1 MTTALGSQDVRP
13 DVIVTFNTS
22 WNSAAARDFSYSED
36 RLAVALLS
44 HGRVRKV
51 LVCEPFRSAPR
62 KIARRLLGGRDAS
75 FPTSPTVAHH
85 APLRPWRPGPIRPA
99 EVQRLYTAYERSI
112 RRAAKRLGLVS
123 PVVITA
129 DPLLAGF
136 GEFDWAGP
144 VTYYGWDDWTAFE
157 PRRHHWDAYDAAFAR
172 LRLKRRSVV
181 AVSDEVAARIA
192 PTGRCVVVPNGIDPA
207 EWSRLQPAPD
217 WFTARPVPR
226 LLYVGSLQSRI
237 DTEQLRRLALAF
249 PSGSLTLV
257 GTIWDPAHFESLRD
271 IPNVMFH
278 PQLPRSAIPGIIGA
292 ADVGL
297 IPHLLSRFTA
307 AISRPLKLYEYLAA
321 GAPVVA
327 HETAPG
333 LTGLSD
339 RVIAVPPG
347 GDMVPAVRRAL
358 AFPPQ
363 PEAERHAFVQEHSWD
378 RRIEALLDVAL
389 ASQ

>member
-1 MTTALGSQDVRP
+1 M
-13 DVIVTFNTS
+13 
-22 WNSAAARDFSYSED
+22 
-36 RLAVALLS
+36 
-44 HGRVRKV
+44 

-62 KIARRLLGGRDAS
+62 KIARLLLGRRDAS
-75 FPTSPTVAHH
+75 FPTSPTAAHH
-85 APLRPWRPGPIRPA
+85 APLRPWRPEPIRPA
-99 EVQRLYTAYERSI
+99 DVQRLCGAYERSI
-112 RRAAKRLGLVS
+112 RHAAKRLGLVT

-136 GEFDWAGP
+136 GHFDWAGP

-172 LRLKRRSVV
+172 LRLSRRSVV
-181 AVSDEVAARIA
+181 AVSDEIAARIA
-192 PTGRCVVVPNGIDPA
+192 PTGLCAVVPNGIDPA
-207 EWSRLQPAPD
+207 EWARLPPPPE
-217 WFTARPVPR
+217 WFTARPAPR

-257 GTIWDPAHFESLRD
+257 GTVWDPTQFAALREL
-271 IPNVMFH
+271 PNVLFH
-278 PQLPRSAIPGIIGA
+278 PQLPRSGIPGLIGA

-297 IPHLLSRFTA
+297 IPHRLSRFTA

-327 HETAPG
+327 HATAPG
-333 LTGLSD
+333 LVGLSD

-347 GDMVPAVRRAL
+347 GDMVPGVRRAL

-363 PEAERHAFVQEHSWD
+363 PEAERRAFVQEHSWD
-378 RRIEALLDVAL
+378 RRIEALLDIAL
-389 ASQ
+389 ESE